1 MEVFDIGIVMGS
13 QSTEIFEQA
22 IALHPGAQ
30 KFYDNLRSHCECG
43 MPGCGRV
50 AVQVNLDHLFG
61 DDKKSIIHFFD
72 ELKACDGPA
81 SDQVIQTILADM
93 GFLVS
98 TGEERQTVEERVQEV
113 IQRLFPGAIVLGLDP
128 DSGTKH

>member
-1 MEVFDIGIVMGS
+1 MEIFDIGVVIGS

-43 MPGCGRV
+43 MPDCGRI
-50 AVQVNLDHLFG
+50 ATQVNLEHLFAG
-61 DDKKSIIHFFD
+61 RPGECMSFLDQLGK
-72 ELKACDGPA
+72 CDGPA